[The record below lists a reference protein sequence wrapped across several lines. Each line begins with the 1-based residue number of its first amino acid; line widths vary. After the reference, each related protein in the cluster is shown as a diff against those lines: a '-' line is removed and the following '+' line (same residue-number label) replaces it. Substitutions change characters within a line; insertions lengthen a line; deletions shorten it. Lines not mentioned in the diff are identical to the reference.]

1 MSFKIG
7 HGVDT
12 HQLESGYDLTIGGVK
27 IPFHKGSKGH
37 SDGDVLYH
45 AIVDALLGATALGDI
60 GNHFPS
66 SDARWKDANSE
77 KFLSHANSLVL
88 EKGFVISNIDST
100 ILLQAPHV
108 SPHIQQ
114 MRENISLILDISLDS
129 VSVKATTTDHL
140 GYIGNG
146 DGLTAHAVVLL
157 EKQHG

>member
-1 MSFKIG
+1 MPFKIG

-12 HQLESGYDLTIGGVK
+12 HQLESGYDLIIGGVK

-66 SDARWKDANSE
+66 SDARWKDVNSE
-77 KFLSHANSLVL
+77 KFLSHTFSLVSD
-88 EKGFVISNIDST
+88 KGYTISNIDST
-100 ILLQAPHV
+100 ILLQAPQV
-108 SPHIQQ
+108 SPHVQQ
-114 MRENISLILDISLDS
+114 MKENISQILDISIDF

-140 GYIGNG
+140 GYIENG

-157 EKQHG
+157 EYQHG

>member
-1 MSFKIG
+1 MPFKIG

-12 HQLESGYDLTIGGVK
+12 HQLESGYDLIIGGVK

-66 SDARWKDANSE
+66 SDIRWKDANSE
-77 KFLSHANSLVL
+77 KFLSHAFSLVSG
-88 EKGFVISNIDST
+88 KGYTISNIDST
-100 ILLQAPHV
+100 ILLQAPQV

-114 MRENISLILDISLDS
+114 MKENISQILDISMDCI
-129 VSVKATTTDHL
+129 SVKATTTDHL

-157 EKQHG
+157 EHQHG

>member
-1 MSFKIG
+1 MPFKIG

-12 HQLESGYDLTIGGVK
+12 HQLESGYDLIIGGVK

-45 AIVDALLGATALGDI
+45 AIVYALLGATALGDI

-66 SDARWKDANSE
+66 SDARWKDVNSE
-77 KFLSHANSLVL
+77 KFLSHTFSLVSD
-88 EKGFVISNIDST
+88 KGYTISNIDST
-100 ILLQAPHV
+100 ILLQAPQV

-114 MRENISLILDISLDS
+114 MKENISQILDISIDF

-157 EKQHG
+157 EYQHG

>member
-12 HQLESGYDLTIGGVK
+12 HQLESGYDLIIGGVK

-77 KFLSHANSLVL
+77 KFLSHTFSLVSD
-88 EKGFVISNIDST
+88 KGYTISNIDST
-100 ILLQAPHV
+100 ILLQAPQV

-114 MRENISLILDISLDS
+114 MKENISQILDISIDF

-157 EKQHG
+157 EYQHG

>member
-1 MSFKIG
+1 MPFKIG

-12 HQLESGYDLTIGGVK
+12 HQLESGCDLIIGGVK

-60 GNHFPS
+60 GYHFPS
-66 SDARWKDANSE
+66 SDVRWKDANSE
-77 KFLSHANSLVL
+77 KFLSHVFSLVSD
-88 EKGFVISNIDST
+88 KGYTISNIDST
-100 ILLQAPHV
+100 ILLQAPQV

-114 MRENISLILDISLDS
+114 MKENISQILDISIDC

-157 EKQHG
+157 EHQHG